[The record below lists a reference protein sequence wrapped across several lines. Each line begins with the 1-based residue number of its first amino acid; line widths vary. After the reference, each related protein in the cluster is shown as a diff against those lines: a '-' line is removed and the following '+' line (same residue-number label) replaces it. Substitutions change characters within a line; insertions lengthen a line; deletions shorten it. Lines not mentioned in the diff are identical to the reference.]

1 MFMLL
6 IGFRYVYASLSF
18 HERHLFLPCAWSP
31 DDRALFSHDMR
42 LIDVTHEVPTSL
54 LFVFSPLLLF
64 DVRVFQC
71 KFAAARVCFLSPH
84 FLGKLDLLPMQA
96 PIYTLAFRCM
106 PVFFRR
112 VFSERLG
119 LLPAQAPVVMFC
131 PWKKSCAV
139 GRIGLYTFLRF
150 ASSPRLLCPTRI
162 LNEMNIKC
170 RMALGASDQQ
180 LNIRTQRRPKLTK
193 TGKSAIRSQTMENS
207 HISAKK

>member
-6 IGFRYVYASLSF
+6 IGFRYVYASLSL

-84 FLGKLDLLPMQA
+84 FLGKLDLLP
-96 PIYTLAFRCM
+96 T
-106 PVFFRR
+106 
-112 VFSERLG
+112 
-119 LLPAQAPVVMFC
+119 QAPVVMFC
-131 PWKKSCAV
+131 PWKKSCAF

-207 HISAKK
+207 HISTKK